1 MSVLELEKKIKFILE
16 AYALEADKN
25 KNNTQQD
32 IGSINDANVLTG
44 NDTQQLTD
52 FGLQDSD
59 ITQATIQDTTTNIKD
74 DINKLQLL
82 TRLRNIIFFYTR
94 LKNIIVSSTYLISN
108 NINEKLLNDFYEIE
122 LLLEY
127 LLVKFKTLDAK
138 KINDVLNQVE
148 IFINTKTTDLYKELK
163 NAKRKK

>member
-52 FGLQDSD
+52 LGLQDTD
-59 ITQATIQDTTTNIKD
+59 ITQAATQDATTDIKD

-94 LKNIIVSSTYLISN
+94 LKN
-108 NINEKLLNDFYEIE
+108 EIE